1 MLVIYTFKNE
11 FGYLPFYELMFA
23 ITCREHFHVLFGHTK
38 YKETVKIAAES
49 PQGILSSLHSWQI
62 LGSW

>member
-23 ITCREHFHVLFGHTK
+23 ITCREHFHDLFGLRKH
-38 YKETVKIAAES
+38 KETVELV
-49 PQGILSSLHSWQI
+49 G
-62 LGSW
+62 